1 MSYQYPTK
9 VVHEM
14 AYIICGMSHESGAH
28 YNVKDASMYQE
39 YGALYGENAKRSDH
53 VCGA

>member
-1 MSYQYPTK
+1 MVHIGVQYELSIP
-9 VVHEM
+9 
-14 AYIICGMSHESGAH
+14 HESGAH